1 MIFSISFILLV
12 QFPQN
17 FRADQ
22 GWAFEGLFHFGVS
35 GGVVDIF
42 ILPQNAILKAVA
54 AAEGKRTRFIACQ
67 FIAASNFV
75 DFVVE
80 GSDGLAIFA
89 DSIL

>member
-1 MIFSISFILLV
+1 MSS
-12 QFPQN
+12 
-17 FRADQ
+17 
-22 GWAFEGLFHFGVS
+22 
-35 GGVVDIF
+35 GVVDIF

-89 DSIL
+89 DSILQSIVLSLNLTATLFCLANAFA